1 MGPCPGLQTA
11 SCLRPSTIPIPPT
24 RRLRRRY
31 FDEVLNWRNVSAVH
45 MPGQNVQPADILRLY
60 GDCSDRVLAFSST
73 YASFELTPSTS
84 HDPQLESNSPSPSLE
99 SWLENKVCPAIWL
112 NLASVK
118 RKAMMLVEHMKRQSG
133 AFTCVHFSDLDNA
146 VARVPVSTDAFA
158 DGAGAAAH
166 RRPSIDI
173 SEPAARSLPFGSLRL
188 EATDLDDLH
197 AASACDSYEAEAT
210 SPVGRRWVRE
220 LTDAGVVCR
229 VADMSIVDYNLPLLP
244 KHRPIVVLAD
254 GERMLPSKVMERT
267 ETLTEAS
274 AMHMAELLRVT
285 GVQLNAREWPGVE
298 QEVCSQADTLMLN
311 GFSPLS
317 SIIRKRARM
326 AAKARGVSPPV
337 ELYWQRPGF
346 DVCMPLF
353 TRTARFDIQPNR
365 YGILGQFGPDRKL
378 QLVATNVTAIVGM
391 DRRLR
396 PTAYVEMQI
405 YCSNGSHHLSVF
417 EYTKENNLF
426 GLNFRIASPSEGWV
440 PHKWHNIV
448 VQVDDSFYSD
458 PQSTPWENMDR
469 LELYYSAPSPK
480 RAQRKHARPHG
491 IFCCIACDAHTP
503 TRPSPLPLAF
513 SQSGVATIFGY
524 GTSFCGQRK
533 LRR

>member
-1 MGPCPGLQTA
+1 
-11 SCLRPSTIPIPPT
+11 
-24 RRLRRRY
+24 
-31 FDEVLNWRNVSAVH
+31 
-45 MPGQNVQPADILRLY
+45 
-60 GDCSDRVLAFSST
+60 
-73 YASFELTPSTS
+73 
-84 HDPQLESNSPSPSLE
+84 
-99 SWLENKVCPAIWL
+99 
-112 NLASVK
+112 
-118 RKAMMLVEHMKRQSG
+118 
-133 AFTCVHFSDLDNA
+133 
-146 VARVPVSTDAFA
+146 
-158 DGAGAAAH
+158 
-166 RRPSIDI
+166 
-173 SEPAARSLPFGSLRL
+173 
-188 EATDLDDLH
+188 
-197 AASACDSYEAEAT
+197 
-210 SPVGRRWVRE
+210 
-220 LTDAGVVCR
+220 
-229 VADMSIVDYNLPLLP
+229 
-244 KHRPIVVLAD
+244 
-254 GERMLPSKVMERT
+254 
-267 ETLTEAS
+267 
-274 AMHMAELLRVT
+274 LRVT

-480 RAQRKHARPHG
+480 QRRGDYIRIRNVFLRSTKASSLREHEQLRTRSCRELLQNAIATAARPQSVPLSAASPQSVPSFARLTSTLADSDSQRLVQQRNAVDSSKEPEPALAMSRAE
-491 IFCCIACDAHTP
+491 IATTLVWLILFCA
-503 TRPSPLPLAF
+503 PLV
-513 SQSGVATIFGY
+513 GVAIY
-524 GTSFCGQRK
+524 LC
-533 LRR
+533 